1 MDLIQKAIE
10 ENESREDGA
19 TFCYRE
25 VAKRWGCNRTTLSRR
40 HQMKTRSNAERARD
54 RMLLTPQQEL
64 ELVVYIEK
72 CTRRGLPPTREMIQN
87 FAGSIAKHAVG
98 RNWVARFL
106 QRHNDEITIKRS
118 RKEGDKDAIAVAE
131 VVAR

>member
-1 MDLIQKAIE
+1 
-10 ENESREDGA
+10 
-19 TFCYRE
+19 
-25 VAKRWGCNRTTLSRR
+25 
-40 HQMKTRSNAERARD
+40 MKTRLNAERARD

-98 RNWVARFL
+98 RN
-106 QRHNDEITIKRS
+106 
-118 RKEGDKDAIAVAE
+118 
-131 VVAR
+131 